1 MSDSVASPAAFH
13 AAPSLTQGRLRLAS
27 GLVLMAFVT
36 THLANHALGL
46 VSLAAMQ
53 DGSRVFALLWRTP
66 PGTLILYG
74 AFFTH
79 FGLVLAALYRRRT
92 LRMPA
97 REAWQVVLGLSIPFM
112 LVSHVVGTR
121 VQDALGGEPIRY
133 ATMVRNL
140 WFVFPFNGARQSLS
154 IAIVWLHGSLGVA
167 FWLRSKS
174 WYPAAQP
181 WLLAVAVLLPILGW
195 LGFAQAAREM
205 ALLDSAGIPPAT
217 QPPPS
222 IAGLD
227 DIRTALQWAFAM
239 AICGLFAARG
249 LRSWRQRES
258 GLTVS
263 YPGLRKV
270 SVPSGLSVL
279 EASRIAGLPHA
290 SACGGRGRC
299 STCRVRVTAGIDALP
314 PPTAQELATLAR
326 IKAGPDVRL
335 ACQLRPVADLAVTPI
350 LPVGPARGLSGVTAA
365 RASGGRERE
374 VAVLFCDLRGFTRL
388 SERRLPFD
396 TVYLL
401 NRYFD
406 MVGHAVDESGGHL
419 DKFIGDGALALFG
432 LDVGAENASRQ
443 ALAAAFAIKRGL
455 QRINTELDSEL
466 DQPLRIAVSLHLGA
480 AVVGEMGY
488 GQAVSLTAVGD
499 TINVASRLEGL
510 AKERDAEL
518 VVSEP
523 IARAAGLSLT
533 DYADESVPV
542 RGRQGAVRV
551 WVVPDIARLAE
562 SASIAAL

>member
-1 MSDSVASPAAFH
+1 VSNSVAAPAVLH

-27 GLVLMAFVT
+27 GLVLMAFLT
-36 THLANHALGL
+36 THLLNHALGL

-53 DGSRVFALLWRTP
+53 EGSRIFALLWRTP
-66 PGTLILYG
+66 PGTLALYG

-97 REAWQVVLGLSIPFM
+97 REAWQVVLGLSIPF
-112 LVSHVVGTR
+112 LLISHVVGTR

-133 ATMVRNL
+133 STMVRNL
-140 WFVFPFNGARQSLS
+140 WFVFPVNGARQSLS
-154 IAIVWLHGSLGVA
+154 IVIAWLHGSLGVA
-167 FWLRSKS
+167 FWLRSKP

-181 WLLAVAVLLPILGW
+181 WVLGLALLLPVLGW
-195 LGFAQAAREM
+195 LGFVQAAREM
-205 ALLDSAGIPPAT
+205 ALLDRAGIAT
-217 QPPPS
+217 VTQAPPS

-227 DIRTALQWAFAM
+227 DIRTGLQWAFGL
-239 AICGLFAARG
+239 AIAGLFAARAF
-249 LRSWRQRES
+249 RSWRQREN

-263 YPGLRKV
+263 YPGSRKV

-299 STCRVRVTAGIDALP
+299 STCRVRVTQGLDRLP
-314 PPTAQELATLAR
+314 PPTGQELATLAR

-335 ACQLRPVADLAVTPI
+335 ACQLRPVSDVAVTPI
-350 LPVGPARGLSGVTAA
+350 LPVGVARGLPGVTPA
-365 RASGGRERE
+365 RASRGRERD

-406 MVGHAVDESGGHL
+406 MVGHAVDEAGGHL

-432 LDVGAENASRQ
+432 LEVEAETAARQ

-455 QRINTELDSEL
+455 QRMNTELDSEL

-510 AKERDAEL
+510 AKERNAEL

-523 IARAAGLSLT
+523 VAIAAGLVLAAF
-533 DYADESVPV
+533 ADEEVPV
-542 RGRQGAVRV
+542 RGRRDAVRV

-562 SASIAAL
+562 STPSVSS